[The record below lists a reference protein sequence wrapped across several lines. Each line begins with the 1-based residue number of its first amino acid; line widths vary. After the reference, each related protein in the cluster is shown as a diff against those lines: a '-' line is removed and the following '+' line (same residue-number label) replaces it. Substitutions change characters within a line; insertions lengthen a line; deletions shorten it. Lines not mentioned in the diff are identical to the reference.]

1 MLGQCPIWQLR
12 FYSNYVIQMD
22 STSIKQLQVSKL
34 PNKNITLNN
43 NSMLVVYCFST
54 KIAKFQIAEV
64 ELSIMNMYDDY
75 AIIISKGIIVR

>member
-1 MLGQCPIWQLR
+1 
-12 FYSNYVIQMD
+12 MD

-34 PNKNITLNN
+34 PNKNISLNN
-43 NSMLVVYCFST
+43 NNMLVVYCFST
-54 KIAKFQIAEV
+54 KITKFQIAEV